1 MLSMM
6 DAINMEH
13 HRVHRTYSHKP
24 NRTGTAL
31 PKRLWSLQSLK
42 GAQHWRKIG
51 PHPTD
56 IEEIHQNKMAS
67 SETEMK
73 HHISPYL
80 MVDDNDGDNSLIHR
94 NSITGDND
102 GSISSNDENDQE
114 HRRGLRRK
122 AAIGLKRIIT
132 HFSLSDTNS
141 LSETPGLTSTALH
154 QRQKINT
161 TANDTTINE
170 LNHRHSLLLSEETS
184 LDTLSTVPD
193 IMHDVQSPLE
203 LDCFEE
209 KKIDTPPESSSR
221 AMRHHYR
228 SQSYPTVTMSSSVVP
243 DMTLLADRTLPPLPT
258 DETKPSSSNLLV
270 KKAMMNQVQVEQKF
284 RQAVHWLGKPFH
296 RLLSSPAIT
305 TMTSSS
311 PNPSIS
317 PLKIH
322 AEPLTLATS
331 SGSLTADARTA
342 AMLLS
347 NRDSNEMHHHGCHLG
362 SPLAIQDDQDDLPW
376 VRNSSRANGKMLDA
390 HLRFNRKKVLRCRVV
405 QITNIASSKEYQ
417 YELFLQ
423 MNDITQASQMGTMK
437 KIAKGISAASPK
449 ESFSFDV
456 DSPFTLAFILCASPV
471 HGGFSKMK
479 TLISKMD
486 LTAHS
491 EPIPENEEDDQ
502 LSPSKSTLPIVGS
515 THLLSGNRF
524 EAFSGK
530 GLSRYTLTKPL
541 SGKNQKE
548 LQEMDLELM
557 VAFQLE
563 DAASP
568 THTYMSGLWTGELD
582 FDAAL
587 ASCHQGDYLT
597 FYVRGKQFPTWT
609 RYWITLEHGQIYFRH
624 LSYEHKES
632 IDSIPLS
639 ELESVCKPWEDIQE
653 QVYFGRKHG
662 IVLKFKK
669 DHVRLDQVTLEE
681 NECLDGYMYLFAD
694 SPKKAALW
702 RTVLSAYATADYVTP
717 NASINA
723 RYLW

>member
-31 PKRLWSLQSLK
+31 PKRLWSLQSLT

-51 PHPTD
+51 PQPTD
-56 IEEIHQNKMAS
+56 AEEKKAS
-67 SETEMK
+67 SKTEMK
-73 HHISPYL
+73 QHNSPYL
-80 MVDDNDGDNSLIHR
+80 TVDDNAGENPLAHR
-94 NSITGDND
+94 NSITEDNYND
-102 GSISSNDENDQE
+102 NNGSISSIDENDQE
-114 HRRGLRRK
+114 HRRGLKRK

-154 QRQKINT
+154 QCQKINT
-161 TANDTTINE
+161 TTNDNTIND

-209 KKIDTPPESSSR
+209 KKNETPLESSSR

-243 DMTLLADRTLPPLPT
+243 DMTLLADRVLPPLPT
-258 DETKPSSSNLLV
+258 DETKPSSSNLII

-296 RLLSSPAIT
+296 RLLSSPAIA
-305 TMTSSS
+305 TMTSNS

-322 AEPLTLATS
+322 AEPLLLETS
-331 SGSLTADARTA
+331 SDSLAADARTA

-347 NRDSNEMHHHGCHLG
+347 NRDSNEIHHHECNLG
-362 SPLAIQDDQDDLPW
+362 SPLAIQDDQGDLPW
-376 VRNSSRANGKMLDA
+376 VRNSSRANGKMLDS

-405 QITNIASSKEYQ
+405 QITNIASSKDYQ

-449 ESFSFDV
+449 ESFSF
-456 DSPFTLAFILCASPV
+456 PV

-486 LTAHS
+486 LTTHS
-491 EPIPENEEDDQ
+491 EPIPANEEEDQ
-502 LSPSKSTLPIVGS
+502 LSPSKSALPIVGS

-524 EAFSGK
+524 EAFNGK

-597 FYVRGKQFPTWT
+597 FYTWT

-669 DHVRLDQVTLEE
+669 DHVRLDQVNLEE
-681 NECLDGYMYLFAD
+681 DECLEGYMYLFAD